1 MNSITLS
8 SKTLHDIHNSLNI
21 ILGYSQMLQDKE
33 GLCEEQKKM
42 AISIE
47 KETSNIATFL
57 SSKKDENR
65 GDFTQQNF
73 QPREVHKDSLSS
85 KIVIIDDKKENLSLF
100 SHMLTPYKYDIK
112 VASNGEDGL
121 KIIKKFHPELILL
134 DVIMPKMDGY
144 KVLRKLKQDKST
156 KDIPVIFL
164 TAKDSTEDVIKGF
177 KVGAADYIAKPF
189 HPKELIARI
198 QAHLQKA
205 RLYTN
210 LKKVMEELF
219 HELHT
224 PLSII
229 NSAMQMQELEYKR
242 SDYTQ
247 MSLAACKTLQNIYD
261 DLYYSIS
268 YYDKIREKKV
278 FDFSALLHQRVKYFS
293 LVAHSRSLIFKINV
307 AQQIS
312 LWLNQEEMER
322 VLDNLISNAIK
333 YTKENG
339 NIFIST
345 TQKEEKLVFLICNQS
360 FKEIDT
366 KNIFQKYHRQQKEI
380 FGLGIGLDLVKLI
393 CQKNN
398 LDIVARTN
406 NNLFCIE
413 MELPKIK

>member
-8 SKTLHDIHNSLNI
+8 SKMLHDIHNSLNI
-21 ILGYSQMLQDKE
+21 VLGYSQMLQDKE

-100 SHMLTPYKYDIK
+100 SHMLTPYNYDIK